1 MDFMSFSSIRHS
13 GHQFE
18 YNGLRLR
25 KSLFLPRSLKSLSSL
40 IFFATFDM
48 PEEIKNISLIRK
60 DPNFEPN
67 WNRLCWYVN
76 GVTSS
81 ASKAFDALI
90 NREICARLPVSLK
103 R

>member
-60 DPNFEPN
+60 DPNFEPY
-67 WNRLCWYVN
+67 WNRYVN
-76 GVTSS
+76 GITGA
-81 ASKAFDALI
+81 ASKAFQYTHQQRDL
-90 NREICARLPVSLK
+90 C
-103 R
+103 